1 MKANEKEFPVLQPE
15 LQISLLSR
23 LRSLRGLYLRE
34 GLKGT
39 VEAEDFDLKRL
50 DDELAKFVSAAH
62 LKKLAAAG
70 LRGEIVFPVPYL
82 LERNPFLLG
91 YYRLL
96 LGFSQKAFYE
106 QGPFAG
112 LKRIEEKGSIPEIL
126 QATLTP
132 LCVSLSKT
140 AALLMDG
147 VDLISVETVNN
158 LQILTLGPQL
168 RGSRNVDVGQT
179 AVALVLDLLKS
190 ILLEYHLSVKK
201 RTLEFINDSNLAV
214 TIRFSGDPDISITQR
229 LGSEDRKLAAIEI
242 KGGTDGSNIWNRLG
256 EAEKS
261 HQTAKATG
269 FNELWT
275 LTGIDLN
282 TADRLKTAKQK
293 SPSTTR
299 FFFIPRILDGSTA
312 EGKNFRQLLGS
323 VMGVNLR

>member
-1 MKANEKEFPVLQPE
+1 MKASEREFPVLRPE

-23 LRSLRGLYLRE
+23 LRSLQGLYLRE
-34 GLKGT
+34 GLKAT
-39 VEAEDFDLKRL
+39 VEADDFDLKHL
-50 DDELAKFVSAAH
+50 DNELTGFVSAKH
-62 LKKLAAAG
+62 LKKLASTG

-106 QGPFAG
+106 QGPFSG
-112 LKRIEEKGSIPEIL
+112 LKCIEEKGMIPKALESIVK
-126 QATLTP
+126 P

-140 AALLMDG
+140 AELLVDG
-147 VDLISVETVNN
+147 VDSISLETVND
-158 LQILTLGPQL
+158 LQVLTLGPQL
-168 RGSRNVDVGQT
+168 RGGRNVDVGQT
-179 AVALVLDLLKS
+179 AISLVFDFLKS
-190 ILLEYHLSVKK
+190 LLLEYKLNIKK
-201 RTLEFINDSNLAV
+201 RTLEFINDSNLPV
-214 TIRFSGDPDISITQR
+214 TIRFSGDPDVSITQR
-229 LGSEDRKLAAIEI
+229 LGSEDRKLAAMEI
-242 KGGTDGSNIWNRLG
+242 KGGTDISNIWNRLG

-261 HQTAKATG
+261 HQTAKTKG

-275 LTGIDLN
+275 LTGIDLSPVGK
-282 TADRLKTAKQK
+282 LKTAKEK

-299 FFFIPRILDGSTA
+299 FFFIPRVLDGSTA